1 MLENHN
7 QYGRSMLEMLGV
19 LAVVG
24 MLSVIGIKGFQY
36 AMERH
41 RVNELTEE
49 YISFIQNLLPYET
62 DFVKIK
68 NTKSPEKA
76 LYLVPYIRKMNI
88 IPSKWQIFSGN
99 YLRDSIGVLLDPH
112 IRHEPGGIRANKI
125 TWNYILKSAETN
137 VPPQRLC
144 EIMYTRIVLPYH
156 ELISM
161 VAYFTDETEGDASS
175 ISEYGDN
182 YCNGKSRRCI
192 TSLTLTDIQDRCSR
206 CADKNKRCLLVISF

>member
-68 NTKSPEKA
+68 NTKSSEKA

-88 IPSKWQIFSGN
+88 IPPKWQIFSGN

-137 VPPQRLC
+137 VPPKG
-144 EIMYTRIVLPYH
+144 YV
-156 ELISM
+156 
-161 VAYFTDETEGDASS
+161 
-175 ISEYGDN
+175 
-182 YCNGKSRRCI
+182 K
-192 TSLTLTDIQDRCSR
+192 
-206 CADKNKRCLLVISF
+206 